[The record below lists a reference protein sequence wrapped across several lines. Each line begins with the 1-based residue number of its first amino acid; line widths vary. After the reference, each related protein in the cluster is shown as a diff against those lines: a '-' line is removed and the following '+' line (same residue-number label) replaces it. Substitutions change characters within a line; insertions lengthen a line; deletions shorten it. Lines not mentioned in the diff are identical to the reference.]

1 VRIRIR
7 HETTYT
13 YGAPVMLQPQR
24 IRLRPR
30 EGPGL
35 TLIRH
40 ELRLSPPVR
49 PRWSLDADG
58 NSVATCW
65 FARTTR
71 TFEVTVEAE
80 VSTALA
86 DPYDFLLEPAA
97 IALPV
102 RLTPRELRVLAPALE
117 RSVPVGRADA
127 VAALGA
133 EVGASAGTSTIAFV
147 AAACRAVSERLT
159 WLRRTRGR
167 ARAARITLS
176 SGRGACRDSA
186 VLLCDVLRS
195 AGLPARF
202 VSGYAA
208 VPAGSPASSSFGGD
222 DLHAWTEV
230 YLPGAGWRGF
240 DPTRGLAVDERYVP
254 LAASAEPDGAAPISG
269 GFIGPRGSKMKARVE
284 VAEVAGQ
291 DGP

>member
-1 VRIRIR
+1 MRIRIR
-7 HETTYT
+7 HETTYS

-30 EGPGL
+30 EGPSL
-35 TLIRH
+35 TLVRH

-65 FARTTR
+65 FGRTTR

-80 VSTALA
+80 VSTTVA
-86 DPYDFLLEPAA
+86 DPYDFLLEPSA
-97 IALPV
+97 IELPI
-102 RLTPRELRVLAPALE
+102 RLTPREQRLLAPSLE
-117 RSVPVGRADA
+117 RRVPPGRPDA

-133 EVGASAGTSTIAFV
+133 EVRASAGGGTVAFV
-147 AAACRAVSERLT
+147 AAACRAVNERVT
-159 WLRRTRGR
+159 WLRRARGR
-167 ARAARITLS
+167 ARAARITLAA
-176 SGRGACRDSA
+176 GRGACRDSA
-186 VLLCDVLRS
+186 VLLGDVLRS

-202 VSGYAA
+202 VSGYAV
-208 VPAGSPASSSFGGD
+208 VPFASGASFSGD

-254 LAASAEPDGAAPISG
+254 VAASAEPDGAAPISG
-269 GFIGPRGSKMKARVE
+269 GFIGPRGSKLQARVE
-284 VAEVAGQ
+284 VAELGEQAT
-291 DGP
+291 P